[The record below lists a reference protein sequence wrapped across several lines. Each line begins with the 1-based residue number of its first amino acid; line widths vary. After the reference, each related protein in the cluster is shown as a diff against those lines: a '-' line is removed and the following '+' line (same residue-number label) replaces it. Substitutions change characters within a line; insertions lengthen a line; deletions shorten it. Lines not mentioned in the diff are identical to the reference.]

1 MCLEMNVPF
10 LGEIPMELDLMEAE
24 DSGKEWV
31 KEGKSHPSAEAILE
45 IANKL
50 EYSDACT
57 TGREM
62 NRLGTS
68 SCSPEACAHC
78 TSNCSSKKK

>member
-1 MCLEMNVPF
+1 
-10 LGEIPMELDLMEAE
+10 MELDLIKAE

-31 KEGKSHPSAEAILE
+31 EEGTSHPSREAIME
-45 IANKL
+45 IADKL
-50 EYSDACT
+50 EHSDACT

-68 SCSPEACAHC
+68 SCSPDACAHC
-78 TSNCSSKKK
+78 SSNCPSKQK